1 MTTYTVAEMHDA
13 DGKPSGWALIVLP
26 DDYKEGD
33 PLPAPQKGDR
43 YFFDEKEVLAELHQ
57 RIYGRP

>member
-1 MTTYTVAEMHDA
+1 MAKYIVTETFDA
-13 DGKPSGWALIVLP
+13 DGKTCGWALIVLP

-43 YFFDEKEVLAELHQ
+43 YFFDEKEALAELHL
-57 RIYGRP
+57 RLYGRP